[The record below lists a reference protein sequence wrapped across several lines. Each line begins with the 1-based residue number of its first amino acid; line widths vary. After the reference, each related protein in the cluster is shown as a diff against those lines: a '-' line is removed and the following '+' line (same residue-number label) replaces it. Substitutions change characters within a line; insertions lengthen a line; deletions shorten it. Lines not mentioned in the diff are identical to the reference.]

1 MRFDKNRAS
10 FLSKVSAALLTL
22 ALAIPACTPALAADL
37 THSPTATGVVRS
49 AHTQD
54 VLAPFSGT
62 LSVLFAAAGD
72 DAQSV
77 SARYGCIAAIEPE
90 NPYLLNATTQGAY
103 DDPDNKYIH
112 IGEKLYFKAT
122 STERV
127 KGEGRVIA
135 LNGNAYQVEVTAG
148 DLEIGE
154 SVTLYRDPLYDR
166 ESVVGRGTCAAA
178 VPCPYRL
185 RAACSPCM

>member
-22 ALAIPACTPALAADL
+22 ALAVPACTPALAADL

-54 VLAPFSGT
+54 VLAPFSGTLLPFDWETGDAVHAGDVLLEMDTTPVYAPFSGT

-90 NPYLLNATTQGAY
+90 NPYLLNATTQALTT
-103 DDPDNKYIH
+103 IRT
-112 IGEKLYFKAT
+112 T
-122 STERV
+122 STSTSAKSSTSRPPA
-127 KGEGRVIA
+127 RSA
-135 LNGNAYQVEVTAG
+135 SRA
-148 DLEIGE
+148 
-154 SVTLYRDPLYDR
+154 
-166 ESVVGRGTCAAA
+166 
-178 VPCPYRL
+178 
-185 RAACSPCM
+185 RAASSP